1 MAKRTKFGKY
11 QSFIVLY
18 NINAF
23 IALFSSPI
31 RLKYFPVFDDVR
43 PPAVDCQSESDVDG
57 RFH

>member
-11 QSFIVLY
+11 QSFIILY

-43 PPAVDCQSESDVDG
+43 PAVDRQSETDAD
-57 RFH
+57 